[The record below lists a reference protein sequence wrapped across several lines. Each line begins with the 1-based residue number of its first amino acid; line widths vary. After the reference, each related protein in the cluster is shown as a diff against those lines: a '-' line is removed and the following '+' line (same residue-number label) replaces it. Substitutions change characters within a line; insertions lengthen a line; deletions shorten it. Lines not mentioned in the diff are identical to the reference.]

1 MLHSFIRMKNVEKF
15 VIPKFA
21 DLSNDEVDDEDE
33 PPPNKTQR
41 SRYLAGQQQH
51 NMVRKQRSLTPEN
64 QTNSPKPRALT
75 PERRGHMAFD
85 AGDRL
90 QAKHNDKVLIS
101 SRSSSSSSYS
111 GAENE
116 TTIGYRRAPQ
126 RGAGNGKTANENRI
140 RRSR

>member
-1 MLHSFIRMKNVEKF
+1 MTGSMLEFI
-15 VIPKFA
+15 

-33 PPPNKTQR
+33 PPPSKTQR
-41 SRYLAGQQQH
+41 SRYLAGQQQQQHH

-64 QTNSPKPRALT
+64 QTGSPRPRALT

-85 AGDRL
+85 GGERPQTKL
-90 QAKHNDKVLIS
+90 TEKIMIS

-116 TTIGYRRAPQ
+116 TVGYRRVPH
-126 RGAGNGKTANENRI
+126 RGAGNGKTASENRI

>member
-1 MLHSFIRMKNVEKF
+1 M
-15 VIPKFA
+15 
-21 DLSNDEVDDEDE
+21 DDEDE
-33 PPPNKTQR
+33 PPPSKTQR

-51 NMVRKQRSLTPEN
+51 NLVRKQRSLTPEN

-85 AGDRL
+85 GGER
-90 QAKHNDKVLIS
+90 QPIKHNEKALIS

-116 TTIGYRRAPQ
+116 TIGYRRAHQ
-126 RGAGNGKTANENRI
+126 RGVANGKTANENRI

>member
-1 MLHSFIRMKNVEKF
+1 MGIF
-15 VIPKFA
+15 VA

-33 PPPNKTQR
+33 PPPSKTQR

-51 NMVRKQRSLTPEN
+51 HSVRKQRSLTPEN
-64 QTNSPKPRALT
+64 QTDSPKLRALT

-85 AGDRL
+85 VGGRL
-90 QAKHNDKVLIS
+90 QSKHNEKALIS
-101 SRSSSSSSYS
+101 SRSSSSSSCS

-116 TTIGYRRAPQ
+116 NIGYRRAQ
-126 RGAGNGKTANENRI
+126 IRGGGNGKTANENRI